1 MGYLWRGIILLTQS
15 RSKLFYQKILPHT
28 VLILSGIIFSIPFFW
43 LIGTS
48 FKPLNEISQSTLSIF
63 PEHFHWDNY
72 ARVFQRI
79 PFLRYT
85 GNTLF
90 VSLMCVL
97 GQVIST
103 SMVAY
108 SLTKIDWKGKKII
121 FPIVLATMMIP
132 YQVTLIPVYVIFQKI
147 HLVGSYWPLIIP
159 TFTAAPFY
167 VFLLRQFFMTL
178 PDSLIQAARI
188 DGAREFTIFT
198 RVVLP
203 LCRPAI
209 TSVAIFTFLSTWSDF
224 LGPLIYLNN
233 NKMYT
238 ITLGLKAF
246 MAEHY
251 TEWDLLM
258 AASVMFTLPVIVM
271 FFFAQKYFIEGITLT
286 GIKG

>member
-1 MGYLWRGIILLTQS
+1 MHSQS
-15 RSKLFYQKILPHT
+15 RSNLLYKRILPH
-28 VLILSGIIFSIPFFW
+28 LILIITGLVFSIPFFW
-43 LIGTS
+43 MIGTS
-48 FKPLNEISQSTLSIF
+48 LKALNEITQSTLSII

-72 ARVFQRI
+72 SRVFERI
-79 PFLRYT
+79 PLVRQT
-85 GNTLF
+85 ANTLYI
-90 VSLMCVL
+90 SLFSVL
-97 GQVIST
+97 GQIIS
-103 SMVAY
+103 SSLVAY

-121 FPIVLATMMIP
+121 FPLVLATMMIP
-132 YQVTLIPVYVIFQKI
+132 YQVTLIPVYMIFQKL
-147 HLVGSYWPLIIP
+147 HLVGTYWPLIIP

-188 DGAREFTIFT
+188 DGAKELTIYI

-203 LCRPAI
+203 LVRPAI
-209 TSVAIFTFLSTWSDF
+209 TSVAIFTFLGTWSDF

-246 MAEHY
+246 MSEHY

-258 AASVMFTLPVIVM
+258 AASVMFTVPVIIL
-271 FFFAQKYFIEGITLT
+271 FFFAQKHFIEGIALT